1 MVDELASS
9 GEVLCMEFRG
19 DAMRQGEMLAHWQDA
34 AWKSSPKSKNPENFG
49 SRKCIFLLVL
59 HEKNQ
64 IFKSSWGTPHDRP
77 RARY

>member
-34 AWKSSPKSKNPENFG
+34 VAQRLGF
-49 SRKCIFLLVL
+49 
-59 HEKNQ
+59 
-64 IFKSSWGTPHDRP
+64 P
-77 RARY
+77 RGW